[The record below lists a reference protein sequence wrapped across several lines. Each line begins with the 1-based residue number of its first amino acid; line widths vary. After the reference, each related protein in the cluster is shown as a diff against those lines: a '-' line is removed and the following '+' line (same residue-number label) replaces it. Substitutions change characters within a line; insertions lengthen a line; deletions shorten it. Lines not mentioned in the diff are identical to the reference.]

1 MLVQTRQPTS
11 GRFILRAAGIE
22 KRLIDYWT
30 FGPGRAS
37 PEIQKSLPFFLPISS
52 KNIEKQR
59 LKRASTGVRR
69 NDFWT
74 AFLGPPGA
82 HANPKVALGRSMN
95 DSTGH
100 AR

>member
-1 MLVQTRQPTS
+1 MFT
-11 GRFILRAAGIE
+11 LRAAGNK
-22 KRLIDYWT
+22 KRLIDFWT

-52 KNIEKQR
+52 KNIEKET
-59 LKRASTGVRR
+59 LTRASTGVTR

-74 AFLGPPGA
+74 ALLGPPGA
-82 HANPKVALGRSMN
+82 HANPKVALGRSTN
-95 DSTGH
+95 DSTSN